1 MTKNLNLFGQS
12 IDTIKEF
19 VLQERF
25 LHNTLCTDLLQI
37 HKKWKAMS
45 ACVAISPIVA
55 LSLLGVEPKK
65 VHTGLFEVH
74 RSVLVLV

>member
-1 MTKNLNLFGQS
+1 MIKNLSLFGQS
-12 IDTIKEF
+12 IHTIKEF
-19 VLQERF
+19 VPQERF
-25 LHNTLCTDLLQI
+25 LYNTLCTNLLHI

-45 ACVAISPIVA
+45 TCVAISPIVA
-55 LSLLGVEPKK
+55 LSLLGVEPKQ